1 MNCSKC
7 FSNISQPLPVG
18 GKWASKMEKLF
29 IEKEKYFAFGLP
41 CAKMLKC

>member
-1 MNCSKC
+1 MKCSNF

-18 GKWASKMEKLF
+18 GKWASKMQKLF
-29 IEKEKYFAFGLP
+29 IGKEKYLAFGLP